1 MRLWHGGRVDAG
13 EIAERGK
20 LRRALQ
26 ELRERREADER
37 EAGQL
42 PRLEAE
48 IAATRRDRDSEMSP
62 EMDRARREVDRTC
75 VDAEELMFAVSR
87 LWTRVR
93 IAGLDEGDP
102 RLRVASRVVEDD
114 FRTVI
119 KAFAAAVNSEE
130 EGGCA
135 P

>member
-1 MRLWHGGRVDAG
+1 MDAG
-13 EIAERGK
+13 EIAERDE

-48 IAATRRDRDSEMSP
+48 IAATRRDRDAEMSP
-62 EMDRARREVDRTC
+62 EMDRARREVDRAC
-75 VDAEELMFAVSR
+75 VDAEELVFAVSR
-87 LWTRVR
+87 LWTRVQ
-93 IAGLDEGDP
+93 IAELDESDP
-102 RLRVASRVVEDD
+102 RLRAASRAVEDD
-114 FRTVI
+114 FRAAI

-130 EGGCA
+130 PGGGA